1 MKFSTKLE
9 IFNFISSV
17 SDWSAF
23 RAPVARAAQRAEM
36 KDPRGRLRS
45 FAGCPPAS
53 SCPSGSWWWTQPG
66 GGGPPR
72 SRRPR
77 SSPRGRVAAQGSG
90 ARRRLSWSTGR
101 PDEGVGCREKG
112 SESTSL
118 ARVLAT
124 RIDKKSKMEKL
135 LKVFFA
141 FQFSLN
147 FRISYFWLLKTLCRI
162 QNTWCCTLKCLKW
175 TSRNSH

>member
-1 MKFSTKLE
+1 
-9 IFNFISSV
+9 
-17 SDWSAF
+17 
-23 RAPVARAAQRAEM
+23 
-36 KDPRGRLRS
+36 
-45 FAGCPPAS
+45 
-53 SCPSGSWWWTQPG
+53 
-66 GGGPPR
+66 
-72 SRRPR
+72 
-77 SSPRGRVAAQGSG
+77 
-90 ARRRLSWSTGR
+90 
-101 PDEGVGCREKG
+101 
-112 SESTSL
+112 
-118 ARVLAT
+118 VLAT